1 MRAFS
6 LSVEIAAPP
15 SRVWRALCDPAEVV
29 VWDTGI
35 ERALDAP
42 EDYPQPGQYVRWRY
56 NNGPFRLLHDRPQ
69 EVVQERTL
77 RSLLAVGPLQFDE
90 KYTLDATGD
99 GCLLTAAM
107 KLWMPI
113 PVLGPL
119 VEQVYGER
127 VARFAVGASLRA
139 IKRLCESTP

>member
-1 MRAFS
+1 MREFS
-6 LSVEIAAPP
+6 LSVEIAAPL

-42 EDYPQPGQYVRWRY
+42 ADYPQPGQYVRWRY

-77 RSLLAVGPLQFDE
+77 RSLLAVGPLRFDE
-90 KYTLDATGD
+90 TYTLDATGA
-99 GCLLTAAM
+99 GCRLTAAM

-127 VARFAVGASLRA
+127 VARSAVGASLRA